1 MFETLAQGFEW
12 AWLRNVMFIV
22 YALTVVS
29 IIIVVL
35 SENRNPVKS
44 LAWVTVLLLLPM
56 LGIILYIFFGR
67 NIQNTRKMS
76 RRNRRRLKR
85 REKPHIT
92 DFKRLELSP
101 ESIQQVSLAH
111 SLTGA
116 SFYSGNSVEVFTSG
130 AEKFESLLKDLAGA
144 REYIN
149 IEYYIFEND
158 NIGNR
163 VADILIEKARAGLT
177 VRVIYDHVGSFNVK
191 NRFFKRMRA
200 AGVQVF
206 PFFEVTFPQLG
217 TRINWRNHRK
227 ICIIDGTIG
236 YLGGMNVADRY
247 IDGGKTFKK
256 WRDTHV
262 RVTGPVVAALQY
274 SFAVDWHFM
283 GQPLIT
289 EIATMAPPF
298 PGNIGAQLLTSG
310 PTSQWS
316 NIAFMF
322 HKAIANAR
330 RRIYIQTPYFL
341 PTDALLKDLITAA
354 LAHVDVRIMVPRKSD
369 SLLLDLASSS
379 YVTECLRAG
388 VKIYLYEA
396 GMLHSKMILIDDE
409 FVTIGSTNFDFRS
422 FEHNFEGNLFFYSR
436 ELNER
441 VLEIY
446 KQDLSECTRIQPAQ
460 WRHRPI
466 ARRALESVVRLLS
479 PIL

>member
-1 MFETLAQGFEW
+1 MFETLAQGFDW
-12 AWLRNVMFIV
+12 TWLRNTIFII
-22 YALTVVS
+22 YAVTTIS
-29 IIIVVL
+29 IIVVVL

-44 LAWVTVLLLLPM
+44 LAWVTVLLLLPL

-76 RRNRRRLKR
+76 RRNRRLLKK
-85 REKPHIT
+85 REHKAPSDYHSL
-92 DFKRLELSP
+92 DLGA
-101 ESIQQVSLAH
+101 ESAQQIRLAH

-116 SFYSGNSVEVFTSG
+116 GFYTGNTVDVFTNG
-130 AEKFESLLKDLAGA
+130 ADKFEALKADLRAA
-144 REYIN
+144 ERFIN

-158 NIGNR
+158 RIGNEI
-163 VADILIEKARAGLT
+163 ATILIERARAGVA
-177 VRVIYDHVGSFNVK
+177 VRVIYDHVGSFSVRS
-191 NRFFKRMRA
+191 RFFKNMKN
-200 AGVQVF
+200 AGIQIF

-227 ICIIDGTIG
+227 ICIIDGKIG
-236 YLGGMNVADRY
+236 YLGGMNIADRY
-247 IDGGKTFKK
+247 IDGGKFNC

-262 RVTGPVVAALQY
+262 RVRGPVIAALQH
-274 SFAVDWHFM
+274 SFVLDWHFM

-289 EIATMAPPF
+289 DPID
-298 PGNIGAQLLTSG
+298 PGQPEGGNVAAQLLTSG

-322 HKAIANAR
+322 HKAIANAK

-354 LAHVDVRIMVPRKSD
+354 LARVDVRIMIPRHSD
-369 SLLLDLASSS
+369 SVLLNYASSS
-379 YVTECLRAG
+379 YITECLRAG
-388 VKIYLYEA
+388 VKIYFYEP
-396 GMLHSKMILIDDE
+396 GMLHSKAIIIDDE

-436 ELNER
+436 EFNER
-441 VLEIY
+441 MLAVY
-446 KQDLSECTRIQPAQ
+446 RDDLAQCTRVTPSG
-460 WRHRPI
+460 WRRRPLP
-466 ARRALESVVRLLS
+466 RRALESVVRLLS